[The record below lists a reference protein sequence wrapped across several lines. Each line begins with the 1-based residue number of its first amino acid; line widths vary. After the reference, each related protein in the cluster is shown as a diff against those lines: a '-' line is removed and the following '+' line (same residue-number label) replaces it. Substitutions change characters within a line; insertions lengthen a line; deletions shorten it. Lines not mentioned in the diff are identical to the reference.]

1 MQFQEPQYSLV
12 QVQCLYMDGRTEFTG
27 KPAMPMTL
35 QFAQAFAEK
44 HLAKC
49 GEKPPKNFVDMYLK
63 ILLER
68 KEFEKALALMTGP
81 A

>member
-1 MQFQEPQYSLV
+1 
-12 QVQCLYMDGRTEFTG
+12 MDGRTEFTG

-44 HLAKC
+44 HLVKC
-49 GEKPPKNFVDMYLK
+49 GDKPEKNFVDMYLK